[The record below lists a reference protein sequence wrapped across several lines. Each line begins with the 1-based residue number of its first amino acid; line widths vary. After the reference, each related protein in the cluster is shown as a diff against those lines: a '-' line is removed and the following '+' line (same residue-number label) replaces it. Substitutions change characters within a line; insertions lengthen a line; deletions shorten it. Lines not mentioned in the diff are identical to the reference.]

1 MKLRSVVAIVAV
13 HYTTIINAFSTTIPS
28 STTTISRTSSIISR
42 RYNNSN
48 LYSTKAE
55 LVSSQDAALG
65 PDGFQSSRIR

>member
-1 MKLRSVVAIVAV
+1 MKLLSVVAIIAV

-28 STTTISRTSSIISR
+28 STTTISRTSRTI
-42 RYNNSN
+42 NSN
-48 LYSTKAE
+48 LYSTKAKAE